1 MAELQYDPTARN
13 GLPDAPLKWCHQ
25 ARAGA
30 PGDVKARNRVARAA
44 RTVAAALRPAHD
56 REEANAL
63 LMQPGAFLP
72 RRKGDVG
79 FSPFPRPLVLHPVET
94 GRRHPVLQRELMG
107 VADPKSPL
115 LRRVDQEETAER
127 PECLTTQ
134 PWL

>member
-1 MAELQYDPTARN
+1 MPELHRDSTARN
-13 GLPDAPLKWCHQ
+13 GLPDAPLKWCHH

-79 FSPFPRPLVLHPVET
+79 FSPFPRPLIFRPVEA
-94 GRRHPVLQRELMG
+94 GCRHPVLHCEIMR
-107 VADPKSPL
+107 VADSKSPL
-115 LRRVDQEETAER
+115 LR
-127 PECLTTQ
+127 
-134 PWL
+134 